1 MEWYRRLR
9 QATSHEITAAGGVTT
24 VDEIQELSRLGIHAA
39 LGMAIYTG
47 KLDLGELAAMQRQAP
62 LS

>member
-1 MEWYRRLR
+1 
-9 QATSHEITAAGGVTT
+9 

-47 KLDLGELAAMQRQAP
+47 KLDLGELAAMQRQTP
-62 LS
+62 RS